1 MEAFEVRSAHTMKRQ
16 GPLKEWV
23 IPGLLFASLA
33 LAVAGPWLR
42 AQTSNPNTRGDGQ
55 VQQSLKSFTDV
66 YGLVEQNYADPV
78 RPNLAIY
85 GPDAGGG
92 LNTLGAIPGMLRT
105 LDPHS
110 NFFDPTRFAQLREE
124 MQGKYYGVGMRIV
137 GRIGKM
143 GKLETEVVQ
152 PLPGS
157 PAFRAGLRPGDIITA
172 VDGKSTGNLDSMKVA
187 DMLKGPQG
195 TVVRITVTR
204 EGYDKPLEFTITRD
218 KILPQSVTDA
228 FFLRPG
234 IAYLHITSFNET
246 TNDELSEDIQKLG
259 GEQNLQGLILDL
271 RDNPG
276 GLLNQAVAVSDHFLQ
291 KGQLIVY
298 HEGRRSDKK
307 KYLARHGEAG
317 DSFPIVVLINR
328 YTASAAEIVTG
339 ALQDHDRA
347 LVIGEPSF
355 GKGLVQSEF
364 PLSEHT
370 MLLLTT
376 AHYYT
381 PSGRLIQRDYS
392 HVSLYDYYNRSE
404 KDPPPHTQMKLT
416 DGGRE
421 VFGGGGITPDI
432 HFKDPKLNPVEERLL
447 DEDAFFNFSRHY
459 LGIHKT
465 IPPDFKVD
473 DAVIA
478 DFRKYLESHNEPITD
493 QELAPNMAFIQEHI
507 RVPLVAAI
515 YGQTKADEITVEN
528 DPEVQKA
535 LDSFDQAKQLLAQA
549 RRYMASKGM
558 QPAN

>member
-1 MEAFEVRSAHTMKRQ
+1 MKTRRW
-16 GPLKEWV
+16 LTDRA
-23 IPGLLFASLA
+23 ILGLFLA
-33 LAVAGPWLR
+33 ALLVAAGSPFLR
-42 AQTSNPNTRGDGQ
+42 AQNDDANANEPSI
-55 VQQSLKSFTDV
+55 QQSLKNFTNV
-66 YGLVEQNYADPV
+66 YDLIEQNYADPLK
-78 RPNLAIY
+78 PNRAIY
-85 GPDAGGG
+85 GPDSGNG

-110 NFFDPTRFAQLREE
+110 NFFDPQRFAQLREE

-137 GRIGKM
+137 GRVGKM

-152 PLPGS
+152 PIPGS
-157 PAFRAGLRPGDIITA
+157 PAFRAGLRPGDLITA
-172 VDGKSTGNLDSMKVA
+172 VDGQSTFNLDSSKVA

-195 TVVRITVTR
+195 TIVHISVSR
-204 EGYDKPLEFTITRD
+204 EGYDKPLQFTVTRD
-218 KILPQSVTDA
+218 KILPQSVTDV

-246 TNDELSEDIQKLG
+246 TNDELAADLQKLG
-259 GEQNLQGLILDL
+259 GEQNLQGLVLDL

-276 GLLNQAVAVSDHFLQ
+276 GLLNEAVGVSDHFLE

-298 HEGRRSDKK
+298 HVGRRSEQK
-307 KYLARHGEAG
+307 KYVANHGETG
-317 DSFPIVVLINR
+317 NQFPIIVLINR
-328 YTASAAEIVTG
+328 FTASAAEIVTG

-404 KDPPPHTQMKLT
+404 TDPAPHTQMKLT

-432 HFKDPKLNPVEERLL
+432 RFTRPQLNKVQEKLA
-447 DEDAFFNFSRHY
+447 DADAFFTFSQHY
-459 LGIHKT
+459 LGVHKT
-465 IPPDFKVD
+465 IPPDFQVD
-473 DAVIA
+473 EPVIT
-478 DFRKYLESHNEPITD
+478 DFKKYLDSQKQPVSD
-493 QELAPNMAFIQEHI
+493 QDIAANLPFIREHI
-507 RVPLVAAI
+507 RAQLVAAI
-515 YGQTKADEITVEN
+515 YGQTQADQITVEN

-535 LDSFDQAKQLLAQA
+535 LASFDQAKQLLVQA
-549 RRYMASKGM
+549 HHYMASKGA
-558 QPAN
+558 QPGY

>member
-1 MEAFEVRSAHTMKRQ
+1 AIQK
-16 GPLKEWV
+16 GLK
-23 IPGLLFASLA
+23 
-33 LAVAGPWLR
+33 
-42 AQTSNPNTRGDGQ
+42 T
-55 VQQSLKSFTDV
+55 FTNV
-66 YGLVEQNYADPV
+66 YGLIEQNYADPV
-78 RPNLAIY
+78 KPNRAIY
-85 GPDAGGG
+85 GPDSGNG

-110 NFFDPTRFAQLREE
+110 NFFDPQRFAQLRED
-124 MQGKYYGVGMRIV
+124 MQGKYYGVGMRIA

-143 GKLETEVVQ
+143 GKLETDVVQ

-172 VDGKSTGNLDSMKVA
+172 VDGKSTFNLDSTIVA

-195 TVVRITVTR
+195 TVVHITVGR
-204 EGYDKPLEFTITRD
+204 EGYDKPLEFTITRA
-218 KILPQSVTDA
+218 KIMPQSVLDV

-234 IAYLHITSFNET
+234 IAYLHVTSFNET
-246 TNDELSEDIQKLG
+246 TNDELSADLQKLG
-259 GEQNLQGLILDL
+259 GEQNLQGLIIDL

-276 GLLNQAVAVSDHFLQ
+276 GLLNEAVEVSDHFLE

-298 HEGRRSDKK
+298 HVGRRSDKK
-307 KYLARHGEAG
+307 KYVAQHGEAG
-317 DSFPIVVLINR
+317 NPFPIIVLINR

-404 KDPPPHTQMKLT
+404 KDPAPHTQMKLT

-421 VFGGGGITPDI
+421 VFGGGGISPDI
-432 HFKDPKLNPVEERLL
+432 RFTSPTLNKVQERLV
-447 DEDAFFNFSRHY
+447 DAGVFFSFTQHF
-459 LGIHKT
+459 LGVHKT
-465 IPPDFKVD
+465 IAPDFKVD
-473 DAVIA
+473 DAVTA
-478 DFRKYLESHNEPITD
+478 EFRKYLDSQKVAVTD
-493 QELAPNMAFIQEHI
+493 QELADNLSFIRQHI
-507 RVPLVAAI
+507 RTRLVASI
-515 YGQTKADEITVEN
+515 YGQTQADQIALEN

-535 LDSFDQAKQLLAQA
+535 LSSFDQAQQLLVQA
-549 RRYMASKGM
+549 RHYMASKGK
-558 QPAN
+558 QPAY

>member
-1 MEAFEVRSAHTMKRQ
+1 MKNSVRRAD
-16 GPLKEWV
+16 WV
-23 IPGLLFASLA
+23 IQGLLAFAV
-33 LAVAGPWLR
+33 LAVATPRLR
-42 AQTSNPNTRGDGQ
+42 AQDDGASANDPSIQ
-55 VQQSLKSFTDV
+55 RSLKTFTDV
-66 YGLVEQNYADPV
+66 YGLVEQNYADPI

-85 GPDAGGG
+85 GPDSGNS

-110 NFFDPTRFAQLREE
+110 NFFDPQRFAQLRED
-124 MQGKYYGVGMRIV
+124 MQGKYYGVGMRIA

-143 GKLETEVVQ
+143 GKLETDVVQ

-157 PAFRAGLRPGDIITA
+157 PAFRAGLRPGDIISA
-172 VDGKSTGNLDSMKVA
+172 VDGKSTMNLDSSKVA

-195 TVVRITVTR
+195 TMVHITINR
-204 EGYDKPLEFTITRD
+204 EGYDKPLQFTITRA
-218 KILPQSVTDA
+218 KIMPQSVVDV
-228 FFLRPG
+228 FMLRPD

-246 TNDELSEDIQKLG
+246 TNDELSADLQKLG
-259 GEQNLQGLILDL
+259 GERTLRGMIIDL

-276 GLLNQAVAVSDHFLQ
+276 GLLDEAVEVSDHFLE

-298 HEGRRSDKK
+298 HVGRRSDEK
-307 KYLARHGEAG
+307 KYVAQRGETG
-317 DSFPIVVLINR
+317 KQFPIVVLINR

-347 LVIGEPSF
+347 LVIGEASF

-376 AHYYT
+376 AHYFT

-392 HVSLYDYYNRSE
+392 HISLYDYYNRSE
-404 KDPPPHTQMKLT
+404 TDPEPHTQMKLT

-432 HFKDPKLNPVEERLL
+432 HFTDAPLNKVQERLV
-447 DEDAFFNFSRHY
+447 DAGVFFNYAEHY
-459 LGIHKT
+459 LGQHKT

-473 DAVIA
+473 DAVIT
-478 DFRKYLESHNEPITD
+478 DFRKYLGTQNVPLTD
-493 QELAPNMAFIQEHI
+493 QELAANLSFVRRHI
-507 RVPLVAAI
+507 RTRLVASI
-515 YGQTKADEITVEN
+515 YGQNEADQITVEN

-535 LDSFDQAKQLLAQA
+535 LASFGQAQQLLVQA
-549 RRYMASKGM
+549 RHYMASKGK
-558 QPAN
+558 QPSY